1 MPIASQ
7 LSYSLAMRLIDRIPG
22 YSDKCMRKHGKS
34 AYYIPLLLSLIPI
47 AACCVFFLPPLQ
59 QAEQLLSD
67 ESKRYE
73 AQLEMVDLA
82 KSRPLS
88 EKEAA
93 ELKAGLTI
101 GQASGKLTLELL
113 PIFCT
118 FVIAIFI
125 CILAAC
131 SLQAK
136 INSLLERMN
145 EVKD

>member
-1 MPIASQ
+1 
-7 LSYSLAMRLIDRIPG
+7 MRLIDRIPG

-34 AYYIPLLLSLIPI
+34 AYYISLLLPLLGI
-47 AACCVFFLPPLQ
+47 ATFCIIFLPPLK
-59 QAEQLLSD
+59 QADQLLSD
-67 ESKRYE
+67 ESTRYE

-101 GQASGKLTLELL
+101 AQASGKFILELL

-125 CILAAC
+125 SFLAAC

-136 INSLLERMN
+136 INSLLERLD